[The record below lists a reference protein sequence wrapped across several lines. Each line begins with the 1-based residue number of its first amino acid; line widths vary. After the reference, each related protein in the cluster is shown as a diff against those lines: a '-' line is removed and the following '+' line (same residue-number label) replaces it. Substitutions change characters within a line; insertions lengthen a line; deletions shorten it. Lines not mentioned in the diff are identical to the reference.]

1 MDSLEIS
8 LLNGMSL
15 DFDEQYIRDGYKL
28 IVGCDEAGRG
38 CLLGPVFAAA
48 VILPIGFSSPLIN
61 DSKKL
66 TEKQREE
73 AYKVIVENA
82 IAYGIA
88 SISPDEIDEVNIL
101 NASRMAMQKAIEA
114 MNHKFDL
121 ILTDCMKMKGYDVP
135 VIDLVHGDALSQT
148 IAAASILAKVSRD
161 HLCYE
166 LDEKYPMYNIKKNK
180 GYGTKDH
187 LEALKKYGPVKH
199 LHRFSYA
206 PVRACFIE
214 KISLF

>member
-1 MDSLEIS
+1 
-8 LLNGMSL
+8 MSL
-15 DFDEQYIRDGYKL
+15 DFDEQYIKEGYRL

-48 VILPIGFSSPLIN
+48 VILPIDYHSPLIN

-66 TEKQREE
+66 TAKQREKAFDE
-73 AYKVIVENA
+73 ITKNA
-82 IAYGIA
+82 IAYA
-88 SISPDEIDEVNIL
+88 ISSVDPDTIDEVNIL
-101 NASRMAMQKAIEA
+101 NASRMAMQQAIA
-114 MNHKFDL
+114 KLNHNFDI

-135 VIDLVHGDALSQT
+135 VIDLIHGDALSQT

-161 HLCYE
+161 RWCE
-166 LDEKYPMYNIKKNK
+166 EIDEKYPVYNIKKNK

-187 LEALKKYGPVKH
+187 LAALKEYGPVKH

-206 PVRACFIE
+206 PVKACFIE

>member
-1 MDSLEIS
+1 
-8 LLNGMSL
+8 MSL
-15 DFDEQYIRDGYKL
+15 DFDEQYIKEGYRL

-48 VILPIGFSSPLIN
+48 VILPIDYHSPLIN

-66 TEKQREE
+66 TAKQREKAFDE
-73 AYKVIVENA
+73 ITKNA
-82 IAYGIA
+82 IAFA
-88 SISPDEIDEVNIL
+88 ISSVDPDTIDEVNIL
-101 NASRMAMQKAIEA
+101 NASRMAMQQAIA
-114 MNHKFDL
+114 KLNHDFDI
-121 ILTDCMKMKGYDVP
+121 ILTDCMKMKGYNVP
-135 VIDLVHGDALSQT
+135 VIDLIHGDALSQT

-161 HLCYE
+161 RWCE
-166 LDEKYPMYNIKKNK
+166 EIDEKYPVYNIKKNK

-187 LEALKKYGPVKH
+187 LAALKEYGPVKH

-206 PVRACFIE
+206 PVKACFIE

>member
-1 MDSLEIS
+1 
-8 LLNGMSL
+8 MSL
-15 DFDEQYIRDGYKL
+15 DFDEQYIKEGYRL

-48 VILPIGFSSPLIN
+48 VILPIDYHSPLIN

-66 TEKQREE
+66 TAKQRDKAFGEIT
-73 AYKVIVENA
+73 KNA
-82 IAYGIA
+82 IAYA
-88 SISPDEIDEVNIL
+88 ISSVDPDTIDEVNIL
-101 NASRMAMQKAIEA
+101 NASRMAMQQAIA
-114 MNHKFDL
+114 KLNHDFDI

-135 VIDLVHGDALSQT
+135 VIDLIHGDALSQT

-161 HLCYE
+161 RWCE
-166 LDEKYPMYNIKKNK
+166 EIDEKYPVYNIKKNK

-187 LEALKKYGPVKH
+187 LAALKEYGPVKH

-206 PVRACFIE
+206 PVKACFIE

>member
-1 MDSLEIS
+1 
-8 LLNGMSL
+8 MSL
-15 DFDEQYIRDGYKL
+15 DFDEELYKEGYEL

-48 VILPIGFSSPLIN
+48 VILPKGFHSPLIN

-66 TEKQREE
+66 SAKQREE
-73 AYKVIVENA
+73 AYKIIIENA
-82 IAYGIA
+82 IDYA
-88 SISPDEIDEVNIL
+88 ISSVDPETIDEVNIL
-101 NASRMAMQKAIEA
+101 NASRLAMSQAISKLK
-114 MNHKFDL
+114 HPFD
-121 ILTDCMKMKGYDVP
+121 IIITDCMKMKGYTVP

-161 HLCYE
+161 NLCLE
-166 LDEKYPMYNIKKNK
+166 LDKKYPEYHIKKNK

-187 LEALKKYGPVKH
+187 LEALKKYGPVKG

-206 PVRACFIE
+206 PVKNCLTE

>member
-1 MDSLEIS
+1 MA
-8 LLNGMSL
+8 L
-15 DFDEQYIRDGYKL
+15 DLDEQYYAQGYQF

-48 VILPIGFSSPLIN
+48 VILPQGLKSDLIN

-66 TEKQREE
+66 TAKKREE
-73 AYKVIVENA
+73 AYEFIVNNALAYA
-82 IAYGIA
+82 IASVSA
-88 SISPDEIDEVNIL
+88 DEIDEVNIY
-101 NASRMAMQKAIEA
+101 NASRLAMQRAIEQL
-114 MNHKFDL
+114 NHDFDL
-121 ILTDCMKMKGYDVP
+121 VLTDAMKMPNYPKPVVDV
-135 VIDLVHGDALSQT
+135 VHGDALSLS

-161 HLCYE
+161 RLCVE
-166 LDEKYPMYNIKKNK
+166 LDAKYPEYNIKKNK

-199 LHRFSYA
+199 LHRYTYA
-206 PVRACFIE
+206 PVKACFIK

>member
-1 MDSLEIS
+1 
-8 LLNGMSL
+8 MSL
-15 DFDEQYIRDGYKL
+15 DFDEQYIKEGYRL

-48 VILPIGFSSPLIN
+48 VILPIDYHSPLIN

-66 TEKQREE
+66 TAKQREKAFDE
-73 AYKVIVENA
+73 ITKNA
-82 IAYGIA
+82 IAYA
-88 SISPDEIDEVNIL
+88 ISSVDPDTIDEVNIL
-101 NASRMAMQKAIEA
+101 NASRMAMQQAIA
-114 MNHKFDL
+114 KLNHDFDI

-135 VIDLVHGDALSQT
+135 VIDLIHGDALSQT

-161 HLCYE
+161 RWCE
-166 LDEKYPMYNIKKNK
+166 GIDEKYPVYNIKKNK

-187 LEALKKYGPVKH
+187 LAALKEYGPVKH

-206 PVRACFIE
+206 PVKACFIE

>member
-1 MDSLEIS
+1 MA
-8 LLNGMSL
+8 L
-15 DFDEQYIRDGYKL
+15 DLDKEYYTQGYRF
-28 IVGCDEAGRG
+28 IVGTDEAGRG

-48 VILPIGFSSPLIN
+48 VIWPKDLESPLIN

-66 TEKQREE
+66 TAKKREE
-73 AYKVIVENA
+73 AYDFIVKNA

-88 SISPDEIDEVNIL
+88 YVDADEIDEVNIY
-101 NASRMAMQKAIEA
+101 NASRMAMQRAIA
-114 MNHKFDL
+114 KLNHDFDL
-121 ILTDCMKMKGYDVP
+121 VLTDAMKMPNYDKP
-135 VIDLVHGDALSQT
+135 VVDVIHGDALSMS

-161 HLCYE
+161 RLCDE
-166 LDEKYPMYNIKKNK
+166 LDKKYPAYNIKKNK

-206 PVRACFIE
+206 PVKACFIE
-214 KISLF
+214 KVSLF

>member
-1 MDSLEIS
+1 
-8 LLNGMSL
+8 MSL
-15 DFDEQYIRDGYKL
+15 DFDEQYIKEGYRL

-48 VILPIGFSSPLIN
+48 VILPIDYHSPLIN

-66 TEKQREE
+66 TAKQREKAFDE
-73 AYKVIVENA
+73 ITKNA
-82 IAYGIA
+82 IAYA
-88 SISPDEIDEVNIL
+88 ISSVDPDTIDEVNIL
-101 NASRMAMQKAIEA
+101 NASRMAMQQAITKL
-114 MNHKFDL
+114 NHDFDI

-135 VIDLVHGDALSQT
+135 VIDLIHGDAISQT
-148 IAAASILAKVSRD
+148 IAASSILAKVSRD
-161 HLCYE
+161 RWCE
-166 LDEKYPMYNIKKNK
+166 EIDEKYPVYNIKKNK

-187 LEALKKYGPVKH
+187 LVALKEYGPVKH

-206 PVRACFIE
+206 PVKACFIE

>member
-1 MDSLEIS
+1 MPLE
-8 LLNGMSL
+8 L
-15 DFDEQYIRDGYKL
+15 DEEYIKQGYRL

-48 VILPIGFSSPLIN
+48 VILPIGFSSELIN

-66 TEKQREE
+66 TAKQRDE
-73 AYKVIVENA
+73 AFDIITKNA
-82 IAYGIA
+82 VAYAIS
-88 SISPDEIDEVNIL
+88 SIDPDTIDEVNIL
-101 NASRMAMQKAIEA
+101 NASRMAMQQAIA
-114 MNHKFDL
+114 KLNHEYDL
-121 ILTDCMKMKGYDVP
+121 ILTDCMKMKGYEVP

-161 HLCYE
+161 RLCDE
-166 LDEKYPMYNIKKNK
+166 LDEKYPEYHIKKNK

-187 LEALKKYGPVKH
+187 LLALKEYGPIKH

-206 PVRACFIE
+206 PVKACFIE
-214 KISLF
+214 KITLF

>member
-1 MDSLEIS
+1 
-8 LLNGMSL
+8 MSL
-15 DFDEQYIRDGYKL
+15 DLDNQYIKEEYKL

-48 VILPIGFSSPLIN
+48 VILPIGFQSDLIN

-66 TEKQREE
+66 SAKQREK
-73 AYKVIVENA
+73 AFDIITENA
-82 IAYGIA
+82 VAYA
-88 SISPDEIDEVNIL
+88 VSSVDPDTIDEVNIL
-101 NASRMAMQKAIEA
+101 NASRMAMQQAINKL
-114 MNHKFDL
+114 NHEFDL

-161 HLCYE
+161 RLCEE
-166 LDEKYPMYNIKKNK
+166 LDKEYPQYHIKKNK

-187 LEALKKYGPVKH
+187 LEALKEYGPIKH

-206 PVRACFIE
+206 PVKACFIE
-214 KISLF
+214 KVSLF

>member
-1 MDSLEIS
+1 
-8 LLNGMSL
+8 MSL
-15 DFDEQYIRDGYKL
+15 DFDEQYIKEGYRL

-48 VILPIGFSSPLIN
+48 VILPIDYHSPLIN

-66 TEKQREE
+66 TAKQREKAFE
-73 AYKVIVENA
+73 EITKNA
-82 IAYGIA
+82 IAYA
-88 SISPDEIDEVNIL
+88 ISSVDPDTIDEVNIL
-101 NASRMAMQKAIEA
+101 NASRMAMKQAIA
-114 MNHKFDL
+114 KLNHDFDI

-135 VIDLVHGDALSQT
+135 VIDLIHGDALSQT

-161 HLCYE
+161 RWCE
-166 LDEKYPMYNIKKNK
+166 EIDEKYPVYNIKKNK

-187 LEALKKYGPVKH
+187 LEALKEYGPVKH

-206 PVRACFIE
+206 PVKACFIE

>member
-1 MDSLEIS
+1 MA
-8 LLNGMSL
+8 L
-15 DFDEQYIRDGYKL
+15 DLDKEYYAQGYRF
-28 IVGCDEAGRG
+28 IVGTDEAGRG

-48 VILPIGFSSPLIN
+48 VIWPKDLESPLIN

-66 TEKQREE
+66 TAKKREE
-73 AYKVIVENA
+73 AYDFIVKNA

-88 SISPDEIDEVNIL
+88 YVDADEIDEVNIY
-101 NASRMAMQKAIEA
+101 NASRMAMQRAISKL
-114 MNHKFDL
+114 NHDFDL
-121 ILTDCMKMKGYDVP
+121 VLTDAMKMPNYDKP
-135 VIDLVHGDALSQT
+135 VVDVIHGDALSMS

-161 HLCYE
+161 RLCDE
-166 LDEKYPMYNIKKNK
+166 LDKKYPAYNIKKNK

-206 PVRACFIE
+206 PVKACFIE
-214 KISLF
+214 KVSLF

>member
-1 MDSLEIS
+1 
-8 LLNGMSL
+8 MSL
-15 DFDEQYIRDGYKL
+15 DFDEQYYRDGYKL
-28 IVGCDEAGRG
+28 VVGCDEAGRG

-48 VILPIGFSSPLIN
+48 VILPPGFNSPFIN

-66 TEKQREE
+66 SAKQREE
-73 AYKVIVENA
+73 AYQIIVDNA
-82 IAYGIA
+82 VAYGIA
-88 SISPDEIDEVNIL
+88 SIEPDVIDEVNIL
-101 NASRMAMQKAIEA
+101 NASRMAMQQAIKERK
-114 MNHKFDL
+114 HDFDL

-135 VIDLVHGDALSQT
+135 VIDLVHGDALSQS

-161 HLCYE
+161 RLCVE
-166 LDEKYPMYNIKKNK
+166 LDKKYPMYNIKKNK

-187 LEALKKYGPVKH
+187 LEALKQYGPVKH

-206 PVRACFIE
+206 PVKACFIE

>member
-1 MDSLEIS
+1 
-8 LLNGMSL
+8 MSL
-15 DFDEQYIRDGYKL
+15 DLDDKYYAEGYQL

-48 VILPIGFSSPLIN
+48 VILPIGFKNDLIN

-66 TEKQREE
+66 TAKKREL
-73 AYKVIVENA
+73 AFDIITKNA
-82 IAYGIA
+82 IAYA
-88 SISPDEIDEVNIL
+88 ISSVDPDTIDEVNIL
-101 NASRMAMQKAIEA
+101 NASRMAMQQAIKEL
-114 MNHKFDL
+114 NHKFDL

-161 HLCYE
+161 RLCEE
-166 LDEKYPMYNIKKNK
+166 LDKKYPEYHIKKNK
-180 GYGTKDH
+180 GYSTKDH
-187 LEALKKYGPVKH
+187 LEALKTYGPVKH

-206 PVRACFIE
+206 PVKACFIE
-214 KISLF
+214 KITLF

>member
-1 MDSLEIS
+1 
-8 LLNGMSL
+8 MSL
-15 DFDEQYIRDGYKL
+15 DFDEQYIKEGYRL

-48 VILPIGFSSPLIN
+48 VILPIDYHSPLIN

-66 TEKQREE
+66 TAKQREKAFDE
-73 AYKVIVENA
+73 ITKNA
-82 IAYGIA
+82 IAYA
-88 SISPDEIDEVNIL
+88 ISSVDPDTIDEVNIL
-101 NASRMAMQKAIEA
+101 NASRMAMQQAIA
-114 MNHKFDL
+114 KLNHDFDI
-121 ILTDCMKMKGYDVP
+121 ILTDCMKMKGYNVP
-135 VIDLVHGDALSQT
+135 VIDLIHGDALSQT

-161 HLCYE
+161 RWCE
-166 LDEKYPMYNIKKNK
+166 EIDEKYPVYNIKKNK

-187 LEALKKYGPVKH
+187 LAALKEYGPVKH

-206 PVRACFIE
+206 PVKACFIE